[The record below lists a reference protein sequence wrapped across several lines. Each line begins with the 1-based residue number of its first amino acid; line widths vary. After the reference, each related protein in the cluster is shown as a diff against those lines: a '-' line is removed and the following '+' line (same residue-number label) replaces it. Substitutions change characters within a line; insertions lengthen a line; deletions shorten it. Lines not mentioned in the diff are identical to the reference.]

1 MTTDPGHARV
11 KSSSPELPNDY
22 LDADKLC
29 QTIDRLCQRIADRF
43 PGSGLLQVGRDLHTV
58 CMSAEKDIDE
68 IGRPDWAL
76 RLVVLLFVVAT
87 VAVFVAGLSTMQVD
101 TGAVNYAD
109 LIQAAEAALSSTFLV
124 GAALL
129 FLISIETRV
138 KRRRVIEAIN
148 RLRSIAHVIDM
159 HQLTK
164 DPATSLAGGPSTP
177 ASPHRSLS
185 DFEMNRYLDY
195 CTEML
200 SLVGKVGFLYVQDFS
215 DPEATKA
222 MNDLEDLATGLTNGI
237 WQKIILIGETASP
250 ARALTGN
257 PLPPP
262 GTRHRGSRL

>member
-1 MTTDPGHARV
+1 MTTDPGHSRV

-43 PGSGLLQVGRDLHTV
+43 PDSGLLGVGRDLHAV
-58 CMSAEKDIDE
+58 CMNAEQEIYE
-68 IGRPDWAL
+68 IGRPNWPL
-76 RLVVLLFVVAT
+76 RVLVLLFVLAT
-87 VAVFVAGLSTMQVD
+87 VAVFVAGLSALQID
-101 TGAVNYAD
+101 TSAVNYAD

-124 GAALL
+124 GAALV
-129 FLISIETRV
+129 FLVSIEVRV

-177 ASPHRSLS
+177 ASPQRSLS
-185 DFEMNRYLDY
+185 DFEMSRYLDY

-200 SLVGKVGFLYVQDFS
+200 SLVGKVGFLYVQDFG

-222 MNDLEDLATGLTNGI
+222 MNDLEDLTTGLTSGI
-237 WQKIILIGETASP
+237 WQKIMLISETASP
-250 ARALTGN
+250 AGAPMGSPWQRQSTSSRSG
-257 PLPPP
+257 PP
-262 GTRHRGSRL
+262 

>member
-1 MTTDPGHARV
+1 MNG
-11 KSSSPELPNDY
+11 SSPDLPNDY

-29 QTIDRLCQRIADRF
+29 QTIDKLCQRIADRF
-43 PGSGLLQVGRDLHTV
+43 PNSGLLQVGRDLHAV
-58 CMSAEKDIDE
+58 CMNAEQEIRE
-68 IGRPDWAL
+68 IGRPNWPL
-76 RLVVLLFVVAT
+76 RGLVLLFVVAT
-87 VAVFVAGLSTMQVD
+87 IAVFVAGLSALQID
-101 TGAVNYAD
+101 TTAVNYAD

-124 GAALL
+124 GAALV
-129 FLISIETRV
+129 FLISIEVRV

-177 ASPHRSLS
+177 ASPQRSLS

-200 SLVGKVGFLYVQDFS
+200 SLVGKVGFLYVQDFG

-222 MNDLEDLATGLTNGI
+222 MNDLEDLTTGLTSGI
-237 WQKIILIGETASP
+237 WQKIILIGETARPVGAPTGSP
-250 ARALTGN
+250 LRRQ
-257 PLPPP
+257 
-262 GTRHRGSRL
+262 GTSSRGGRS